1 MDKNVREETEILS
14 AIIII
19 VVESMMVEGNVM
31 QREEGNWGWKQKLH
45 YWLNNIQE
53 KQWNRLG
60 MMMTGES

>member
-1 MDKNVREETEILS
+1 
-14 AIIII
+14 
-19 VVESMMVEGNVM
+19 MMVEGNVM

>member
-31 QREEGNWGWKQKLH
+31 QREEGN
-45 YWLNNIQE
+45 
-53 KQWNRLG
+53 
-60 MMMTGES
+60 